1 MPCVL
6 PNHILRKSKIRVLT
20 VSAIFE
26 KLKIMY
32 LLDNFDIIHFWDK
45 LAPIEG
51 RSNMV
56 IEKLASA
63 IRRQDWFQVIIEVL
77 IVVLGIF
84 IGLQVD
90 AWNTERKERLEGAEY
105 LDRLYQDLEYD
116 VSHFTRM
123 KQEALNKQT
132 QLEILADVIE
142 SGNHIREYTHTLS
155 DGTVKAID
163 FYRSLENSVQFG
175 WSVPSVRTT
184 TFHDLQNSGKISM
197 IENSDLR
204 YAISYYYE
212 ETLII
217 RNRLLARLTGYSQ
230 SVYEMLEA
238 GERTVF
244 AGELEPTGFELILP
258 TLQSEQA
265 IGDFIDKARTPEFQA
280 LLNAEKNYTGFLL
293 IQLDLQLEYTRQLMG
308 QIDTAHIAS

>member
-1 MPCVL
+1 
-6 PNHILRKSKIRVLT
+6 
-20 VSAIFE
+20 
-26 KLKIMY
+26 
-32 LLDNFDIIHFWDK
+32 
-45 LAPIEG
+45 
-51 RSNMV
+51 MV